1 MPSLESYA
9 STNEGKQDFAGIYNR
24 PDARTYFQ
32 TLKRVDY
39 AIPEVAKPIFRGLLG
54 DLRARRNGGGDG
66 GLKVL
71 DLGCSY
77 GVNAAMLKYDF
88 TMEGLYDY
96 YDRGEE
102 RPFDEAVQQ
111 DRHYFGRQDGDQEL
125 NVIGLDEADRAVDYG
140 IATGL
145 LDDGVAANL
154 ETSPLGNGDA
164 EKIKGCDLV
173 TSTGCVGY
181 VTDRTFRQLLSRL
194 NDRPRPWFANFVLR
208 MFRYEPIAE
217 VLSDA
222 GYVTRKLEGALFA
235 QRRFASIEEREAASE
250 AIQQLE
256 LDPETELTT
265 DRYYAE
271 FFLSQPAEEADSV
284 PLERLARWAQEAQG
298 AQGAQGAE
306 GPAGQQI
313 P

>member
-66 GLKVL
+66 GLLKVL

-88 TMEGLYDY
+88 TMEGLYNY

-298 AQGAQGAE
+298 AQGAE

>member
-1 MPSLESYA
+1 MPSQESYT
-9 STNEGKQDFAGIYNR
+9 SPNEGKQDFAKIYNR

-54 DLRARRNGGGDG
+54 DLRARPEGDRDR
-66 GLKVL
+66 GLTVL

-102 RPFDEAVQQ
+102 RPFDEAVEQ
-111 DRHYFGRQDGDQEL
+111 DRQFFEHRDEDLDL
-125 NVIGLDEADRAVDYG
+125 NVIGLDEADRAVEYG
-140 IATGL
+140 LATGL

-154 ETSPLGNGDA
+154 ETSPLGDDDA
-164 EKIKGCDLV
+164 DKIKGCDLV

-181 VTDRTFRQLLSRL
+181 VTDRTFRQLMPRFA
-194 NDRPRPWFANFVLR
+194 DGDRPWFANFVLR
-208 MFRYEPIAE
+208 MFRYEPIAD
-217 VLSDA
+217 VLCEA
-222 GYVTRKLEGALFA
+222 GYVTRKLEGALFP
-235 QRRFASIEEREAASE
+235 QRRFATTEERTAATE
-250 AIQQLE
+250 AIQQLGLEPEPE
-256 LDPETELTT
+256 LET

-271 FFLSQPAEEADSV
+271 FFLSQPKDEAETV
-284 PLERLARWAQEAQG
+284 PLDRLAAWAGEGEAT
-298 AQGAQGAE
+298 
-306 GPAGQQI
+306 AGRHS